1 MKNIEKLRKELGN
14 ELKYLTATYKG
25 NLTAMLVIQ
34 CVNEFVKK
42 HQDPVQTK
50 SVVDDSLESISQLL
64 GFTYDLD
71 EKTNTIN
78 SVTINYSVFD
88 LDSQNLNITSFTVPE
103 KSYADKVKETLDK
116 MTNEEFDEFFEVGK
130 ERRGDEV
137 YVYDPFEDF
146 RKTIPSNE

>member
-1 MKNIEKLRKELGN
+1 
-14 ELKYLTATYKG
+14 
-25 NLTAMLVIQ
+25 MLVIQ

-64 GFTYDLD
+64 GFTYELD
-71 EKTNTIN
+71 EKTNTIT
-78 SVTINYSVFD
+78 SVTVNYSVFD
-88 LDSQNLNITSFTVPE
+88 LDSKNFNITSFTVPE
-103 KSYADKVKETLDK
+103 KSYADKVKEAVNK
-116 MTNEEFDEFFEVGK
+116 MTDEEFDEFFEIGK
-130 ERRGDEV
+130 ERKGNEV

>member
-1 MKNIEKLRKELGN
+1 
-14 ELKYLTATYKG
+14 
-25 NLTAMLVIQ
+25 MLVIQ

-42 HQDPVQTK
+42 HLDPVQTK

-88 LDSQNLNITSFTVPE
+88 IDSQNLNITSFTVPE
-103 KSYADKVKETLDK
+103 KSYADKVKETLSK
-116 MTNEEFDEFFEVGK
+116 MTNEEFDKFFEVGK

-137 YVYDPFEDF
+137 YVYDPFEIKD
-146 RKTIPSNE
+146 

>member
-1 MKNIEKLRKELGN
+1 
-14 ELKYLTATYKG
+14 
-25 NLTAMLVIQ
+25 MLVIQ

-64 GFTYDLD
+64 GFTYELD

-78 SVTINYSVFD
+78 SVTVNYSVFD

-116 MTNEEFDEFFEVGK
+116 MTDEEFDEFFEVGK
-130 ERRGDEV
+130 ERRCDEV
-137 YVYDPFEDF
+137 YVYDPFEIENNNTKND
-146 RKTIPSNE
+146 KDNI

>member
-1 MKNIEKLRKELGN
+1 MKNIEKLRKELSN
-14 ELKYLTATYKG
+14 ELKSLTATYKG

-34 CVNEFVKK
+34 CVNAFVKK
-42 HQDPVQTK
+42 HRDPVQTK

-78 SVTINYSVFD
+78 SVTVNYSVFD

-103 KSYADKVKETLDK
+103 KSYADMVKETIDN
-116 MTNEEFDEFFEVGK
+116 MTDEEFDEFFGFGK
-130 ERRGDEV
+130 EKRGDEV